1 MYICDECDAVF
12 EEPIRKREY
21 SEEYGDS
28 IAYYC
33 PRCGF
38 EMGNPSE
45 YLADECPVCH
55 SFKNRDDRVCH
66 KCGQR
71 VRGLLRLFLHDFSRD
86 EREYLADLIEGCSL
100 DRMIVGAEV
109 PTE

>member
-12 EEPIRKREY
+12 EEPIRKQEY

-28 IAYYC
+28 TAYYC
-33 PRCGF
+33 PHCW
-38 EMGNPSE
+38 SE
-45 YLADECPVCH
+45 EYTADDECPVCH

-66 KCGQR
+66 KCGQH
-71 VRGLLRLFLHDFSRD
+71 VRGLLKLFLHDFTRD

>member
-12 EEPIRKREY
+12 EEPIRKQEY

-28 IAYYC
+28 TAYYC
-33 PRCGF
+33 PRCGA
-38 EMGNPSE
+38 ELGNPYE
-45 YLADECPVCH
+45 YTADECPVCH
-55 SFKNRDDRVCH
+55 SLKNRYDRLCH

-71 VRGLLRLFLHDFSRD
+71 VRGLLKLFLHDFTRD
-86 EREYLADLIEGCSL
+86 EREYLADLIEGCNL

>member
-1 MYICDECDAVF
+1 
-12 EEPIRKREY
+12 
-21 SEEYGDS
+21 
-28 IAYYC
+28 
-33 PRCGF
+33 
-38 EMGNPSE
+38 MGNPSE

-55 SFKNRDDRVCH
+55 SLKNRDDRVCH

-71 VRGLLRLFLHDFSRD
+71 VRGLLKLFLHDLSRD

-100 DRMIVGAEV
+100 DRMIVEAEV